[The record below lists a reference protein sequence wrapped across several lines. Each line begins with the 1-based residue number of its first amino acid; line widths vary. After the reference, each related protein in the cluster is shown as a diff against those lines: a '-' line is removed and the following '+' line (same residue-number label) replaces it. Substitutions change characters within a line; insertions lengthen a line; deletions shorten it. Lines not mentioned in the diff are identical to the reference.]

1 MPTDTNR
8 TTRRRFIAGG
18 VAAGAAAAVP
28 AAAEA
33 KKRKHLTKHHTIPT
47 RSADVVVIGGGFAGL
62 TAARRLTQKHKSVIV
77 LEARDRVGGRVWNH
91 NLGHGV
97 ISERGGTF
105 VGPTQDRVLALAR
118 EFGVGTFP
126 VYDTG
131 DDLYINGSTRLRY
144 ADTNPLTGNAP
155 PDPLALPNLATV
167 ISQLDQM
174 SQSVPVSAPWTAA
187 KAHEWDGQTLES
199 WINSQIVVTPQFK
212 ALLPVATRPIFGA
225 EPRELSLLFV
235 LFYVASSGNAK
246 NPGTFERNFNTRGG
260 AQQDR
265 FIGGSQRIA
274 LLAAQHLGKRVVLS
288 SPVRTIEQHK
298 GTVTVHSD
306 RLIVRAKHAIVAMPP
321 VLAGRIHYASG
332 LPSGRHQLTD
342 RFPQGTL
349 TKVAAVYDRPFWRD
363 QGLTG
368 QVLSTAGPVSATFD
382 DSPPSGKPGIVFG
395 FVGGDEARKYN
406 ASSPASRKAAV
417 LNQFAGF
424 FGPQA
429 LKPRAF
435 FNTIWTEE
443 QWTRG
448 CPVGIPTVGTL
459 SALGPHLKAPV
470 GHIHWAGT
478 ETSDYWNGYM
488 DGAVRSGERAAS
500 EVLAAL

>member
-1 MPTDTNR
+1 
-8 TTRRRFIAGG
+8 
-18 VAAGAAAAVP
+18 
-28 AAAEA
+28 
-33 KKRKHLTKHHTIPT
+33 
-47 RSADVVVIGGGFAGL
+47 
-62 TAARRLTQKHKSVIV
+62 
-77 LEARDRVGGRVWNH
+77 
-91 NLGHGV
+91 
-97 ISERGGTF
+97 
-105 VGPTQDRVLALAR
+105 
-118 EFGVGTFP
+118 
-126 VYDTG
+126 
-131 DDLYINGSTRLRY
+131 
-144 ADTNPLTGNAP
+144 
-155 PDPLALPNLATV
+155 
-167 ISQLDQM
+167 M
-174 SQSVPVSAPWTAA
+174 SKSVPVGAPWTAS
-187 KAHEWDGQTLES
+187 KASEWDGQTLES

-235 LFYVASSGNAK
+235 LFYVASSGNAQ

-265 FIGGSQRIA
+265 FVGGSQRIA
-274 LLAAQHLGKRVVLS
+274 LLAAHHLGKRVVLS

-306 RLIVRAKHAIVAMPP
+306 RMIVRAKHAIVAMPP

-349 TKVAAVYDRPFWRD
+349 TKVAAVYDTAVLARAGLDRP
-363 QGLTG
+363 
-368 QVLSTAGPVSATFD
+368 GPVDRRPGVGDVRRLAAERQARDRLRLRRRRRGPQVQRQFARVTPRRPCSA
-382 DSPPSGKPGIVFG
+382 SSRASS
-395 FVGGDEARKYN
+395 ARK
-406 ASSPASRKAAV
+406 
-417 LNQFAGF
+417 
-424 FGPQA
+424 A
-429 LKPRAF
+429 LTPRAF
-435 FNTIWTEE
+435 FDTIWTDE

>member
-1 MPTDTNR
+1 M
-8 TTRRRFIAGG
+8 
-18 VAAGAAAAVP
+18 
-28 AAAEA
+28 
-33 KKRKHLTKHHTIPT
+33 
-47 RSADVVVIGGGFAGL
+47 
-62 TAARRLTQKHKSVIV
+62 
-77 LEARDRVGGRVWNH
+77 
-91 NLGHGV
+91 
-97 ISERGGTF
+97 
-105 VGPTQDRVLALAR
+105 
-118 EFGVGTFP
+118 
-126 VYDTG
+126 
-131 DDLYINGSTRLRY
+131 
-144 ADTNPLTGNAP
+144 
-155 PDPLALPNLATV
+155 
-167 ISQLDQM
+167 
-174 SQSVPVSAPWTAA
+174 
-187 KAHEWDGQTLES
+187 
-199 WINSQIVVTPQFK
+199 TPQFK

-235 LFYVASSGNAK
+235 LFYVASSGNAQ

-265 FIGGSQRIA
+265 FVGGSQRIA
-274 LLAAQHLGKRVVLS
+274 LLAAHHLGKRVVLS

-306 RLIVRAKHAIVAMPP
+306 RMIVRAKHAIVAMPP

-406 ASSPASRKAAV
+406 ASSPASRRAAV
-417 LNQFAGF
+417 LGQFKEF

-429 LKPRAF
+429 LTPRAF
-435 FNTIWTEE
+435 FDTIWTDE

>member
-1 MPTDTNR
+1 MDG
-8 TTRRRFIAGG
+8 RRR
-18 VAAGAAAAVP
+18 
-28 AAAEA
+28 
-33 KKRKHLTKHHTIPT
+33 
-47 RSADVVVIGGGFAGL
+47 RS
-62 TAARRLTQKHKSVIV
+62 
-77 LEARDRVGGRVWNH
+77 
-91 NLGHGV
+91 
-97 ISERGGTF
+97 
-105 VGPTQDRVLALAR
+105 
-118 EFGVGTFP
+118 
-126 VYDTG
+126 
-131 DDLYINGSTRLRY
+131 
-144 ADTNPLTGNAP
+144 
-155 PDPLALPNLATV
+155 
-167 ISQLDQM
+167 
-174 SQSVPVSAPWTAA
+174 
-187 KAHEWDGQTLES
+187 EWDGQTLES

-235 LFYVASSGNAK
+235 LFYVASSGNAQ

-274 LLAAQHLGKRVVLS
+274 LLAAHHLGKRVVLS

-306 RLIVRAKHAIVAMPP
+306 RMIVKAKHAIVAMPP

-368 QVLSTAGPVSATFD
+368 QALSTAGPVSATFD

-406 ASSPASRKAAV
+406 ASSPASRRAAV
-417 LNQFAGF
+417 LNQFKDF

-429 LKPRAF
+429 LTPRAF
-435 FNTIWTEE
+435 FDTIWTDE